1 MKRLKYLV
9 LLLIT
14 VLFVPF
20 AVYATDEAA
29 TTTGEEQVTTE
40 EAAAEESKEAKV
52 YLFRGETCPH
62 CQEAEEWFQSIEAEY
77 GSYFEI
83 VDYETWNDEAN
94 RDVFR
99 NVLKARGEYVSDD
112 ESLGVPYI
120 LIGDKSWTG
129 FAEEYQQEIIDQIKQ
144 VFAQDVSE
152 RYDIMK
158 YIESGTTP
166 KKESAEKSGAT
177 DAIIL
182 LVILLVCG
190 GAGFGIYQ
198 ARKNTK

>member
-29 TTTGEEQVTTE
+29 TTTGEEQVTTQ
-40 EAAAEESKEAKV
+40 ESKEV
-52 YLFRGETCPH
+52 NLYFFRGEGCPH
-62 CQEAEEWFQSIEAEY
+62 CEEAEEWFKSIEEEY
-77 GSYFEI
+77 GSYFNI
-83 VDYETWNDEAN
+83 VDYEVWNDENNAALMEK
-94 RDVFR
+94 VA
-99 NVLKARGEYVSDD
+99 KARGE
-112 ESLGVPYI
+112 EAEGVPYI
-120 LIGDKSWTG
+120 IVGDKSWSG
-129 FAEEYQQEIIDQIKQ
+129 FTSEYEQEILDQIQK

-158 YIESGTTP
+158 YVDSGTSQ
-166 KKESAEKSGAT
+166 KNESSEKSGAT